1 MGNEE
6 EEGAVSTMTAK
17 VEPAIW
23 LAREKARTSIE
34 ELLKASRDDED
45 AFELWFQDRIIVRG
59 KEAGKRAIEFVFGGH
74 PNR

>member
-6 EEGAVSTMTAK
+6 EEGVISTMMTTG
-17 VEPAIW
+17 
-23 LAREKARTSIE
+23 TSIE

-59 KEAGKRAIEFVFGGH
+59 KEAGERAIEFLLGGH
-74 PNR
+74 PDR